1 MKLFIGVLICL
12 VIDID
17 GGNAGKGGRS
27 ATKSPGPGQAM
38 PPPSNGN
45 IAFYLTYGAVT
56 PDPTK
61 IVGFKT
67 IETLDPPTSTN
78 NLVDQNGMIVGFNCT
93 DPGLYHFTFT
103 AAIRGNDIK
112 KNPYF
117 SMNRFRKPAG
127 NQYGDKKIFGQL
139 KVGDTTASLSI
150 IVRLENYDCLFIQG
164 ESPIYTGNYGVDP
177 KVTTFSGYKMY

>member
-1 MKLFIGVLICL
+1 MKLFISVLICL

-56 PDPTK
+56 PDTTK
-61 IVGFKT
+61 IVVFRQ

-78 NLVDQNGMIVGFNCT
+78 NLVDKNGIITGFNCT
-93 DPGLYHFTFT
+93 DPGIYHFTFT
-103 AAIRGNDIK
+103 TAITGNDIR

-117 SMNRFRKPAG
+117 FINQSGNKYGKNR
-127 NQYGDKKIFGQL
+127 IGQL

-150 IVRLENYDCLFIQG
+150 IVRLENDDILYIQG
-164 ESPIYTGNYGVDP
+164 QSPLYTGNYGVDP
-177 KVTTFSGYKMY
+177 KVTTFSGCKMY